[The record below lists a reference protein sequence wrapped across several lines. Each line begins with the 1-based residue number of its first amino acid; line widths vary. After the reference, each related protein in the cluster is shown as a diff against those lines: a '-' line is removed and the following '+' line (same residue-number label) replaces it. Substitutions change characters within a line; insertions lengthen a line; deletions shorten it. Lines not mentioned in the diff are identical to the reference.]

1 MTIYELTDEY
11 RQLLE
16 MAEDPDVDPQTLA
29 DTMESIEAEI
39 EAKAD
44 GYAKVMKNMEA
55 DEEAISKEIKRLQE
69 RKSHLENT
77 RKSMKERLKGAMEAT
92 GKTKFKTE
100 LFSFGIQ
107 NNAPSVII
115 DVEDVFKIPEDYL
128 KYKDPEPDKKLIKQ
142 AIDNGAELDFAHLEQ
157 TQSLRI
163 R

>member
-16 MAEDPDVDPQTLA
+16 MAEDPEVDPQTLA

-55 DEEAISKEIKRLQE
+55 DEEAIAKEIKRLQD

-77 RKSMKERLKGAMEAT
+77 RKSMKERLKAAMEAT

-115 DVEDVFKIPEDYL
+115 DVEDVFRIPDDYL

-142 AIDNGAELDFAHLEQ
+142 AIDAGQMIDFAHLEQ

>member
-39 EAKAD
+39 EIKAD
-44 GYAKVMKNMEA
+44 GYARVMKSMEA
-55 DEEAISKEIKRLQE
+55 DEEALAKEIKRLQE
-69 RKSHLENT
+69 RKSRLETT
-77 RKSMKERLKGAMEAT
+77 RKNMKERLKQAMEAT

-107 NNAPSVII
+107 NNAPSVVI
-115 DVEDVFKIPEDYL
+115 DVEDVFKIPDDFL
-128 KYKDPEPDKKLIKQ
+128 KYKDPEPDKTLIKQ
-142 AIDNGAELDFAHLEQ
+142 AINNGQKLDFAHLEQ

>member
-39 EAKAD
+39 EDKAD
-44 GYAKVMKNMEA
+44 GYARVMKSMEA
-55 DEEAISKEIKRLQE
+55 DEEALAKEIKRLQE
-69 RKSHLENT
+69 RKSHLETT
-77 RKSMKERLKGAMEAT
+77 RKNMKERLKQAMEAT

-107 NNAPSVII
+107 NNAPSVVI
-115 DVEDVFKIPEDYL
+115 DVEDVFKIPDDFL
-128 KYKDPEPDKKLIKQ
+128 KYKDPEPDKNLIKQ
-142 AIDNGAELDFAHLEQ
+142 AINNGQKLDFAHLEQ